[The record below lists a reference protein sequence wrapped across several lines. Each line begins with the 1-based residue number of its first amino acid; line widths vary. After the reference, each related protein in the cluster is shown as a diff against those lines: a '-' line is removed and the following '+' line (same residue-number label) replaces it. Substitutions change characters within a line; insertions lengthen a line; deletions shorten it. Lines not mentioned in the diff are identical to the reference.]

1 MDKLLDNSNTKELH
15 CFSNAYIVCKETA
28 VYFNN

>member
-1 MDKLLDNSNTKELH
+1 MDKLLDNLNIKELY
-15 CFSNAYIVCKETA
+15 CFFNAYIVCKEIA